1 MIRYFANIAEAGL
14 SASVAARA
22 SRLSAI
28 LGSTRYLLAFWMT
41 LPGFRLATVRL
52 DADGRVLA
60 GNLIHTAHAA
70 C

>member
-28 LGSTRYLLAFWMT
+28 LGSTRYLLAF
-41 LPGFRLATVRL
+41 
-52 DADGRVLA
+52 
-60 GNLIHTAHAA
+60 
-70 C
+70 